1 MGFAP
6 NRPAVRGADNPY
18 RRLPV
23 GVFLFPRVGRWRGA
37 ETMSEEKFIGYFRL
51 IDACEKPGCPLCRC
65 VASESRSYLDALL
78 YEQVTDPDTRRA
90 IRAAWG
96 FCNWHTWM
104 LLEIEH
110 SLFGASIIYEDLVN
124 LALRRTE
131 RLGDPARRR
140 GRGGWLA
147 ALMRRP
153 RWPMIQE
160 LYRKRALCPAC
171 TSAAD
176 TETRYLETLV
186 RFVDD
191 GDLQAAYARSD
202 GLCLPHLFAALEE
215 NAERPEARTLVE
227 RTREKW
233 AKVGRDIGSFVCK
246 HDYRNREPYTAEE
259 TASYRRAFEML
270 VGARSVFGNDV
281 HTRRSARA
289 ARPRAA
295 APPVDA
301 PPADGSG
308 MPRRAARERAS

>member
-1 MGFAP
+1 
-6 NRPAVRGADNPY
+6 
-18 RRLPV
+18 
-23 GVFLFPRVGRWRGA
+23 
-37 ETMSEEKFIGYFRL
+37 MSEEKFIGYFRL
-51 IDACEKPGCPLCRC
+51 VEACEKPGCPVCRC
-65 VASESRSYLDALL
+65 VKGESHSYLDALL

-110 SLFGASIIYEDLVN
+110 SLFGASIIYEDLVT

-131 RLGDPARRR
+131 RLGNPARRR

-153 RWPMIQE
+153 RWPTIQE

-171 TSAAD
+171 ASAAD

-233 AKVGRDIGSFVCK
+233 TTVGRDIGSFVSK
-246 HDYRNREPYTAEE
+246 HDYRNREPYTAAEV
-259 TASYRRAFEML
+259 ASYGRAFEML

-281 HTRRSARA
+281 HTRTSARA
-289 ARPRAA
+289 ARRRAA
-295 APPVDA
+295 GPPADA
-301 PPADGSG
+301 PPADGNG
-308 MPRRAARERAS
+308 GPPRAAGERAS